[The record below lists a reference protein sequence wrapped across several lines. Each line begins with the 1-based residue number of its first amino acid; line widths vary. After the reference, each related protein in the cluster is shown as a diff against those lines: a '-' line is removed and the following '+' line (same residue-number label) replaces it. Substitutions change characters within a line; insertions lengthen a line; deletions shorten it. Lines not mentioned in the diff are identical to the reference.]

1 MKFSTGHIQSGD
13 GSIGFLRFK
22 CEKEEGGVQ
31 LVFVNGGPGGTYLDE
46 NHGIRDLAKD
56 RDVVLY
62 DQLGSYHSPAAFDI
76 SLTPM
81 PRFVAELKDVLDGH
95 KFKKAIILGHSFG
108 GTIAADFALTYPDRV
123 AGLILSSPL
132 LSTPRWIE
140 DANRLLRELPLKEQ
154 QVIAARLRGENV
166 DEAEYDA
173 AEKIFY
179 SRHLCRIDPWPER
192 MLEGF
197 SKGNKEIYQAMWGL
211 SEFTCTGTLKDYDC
225 FPRLRELR
233 MPVML
238 VCGRY
243 DEATPETVGDAA
255 AEITNATFVV
265 MENASHCP
273 LYEERETYLSAI
285 STFAAKVDAIG

>member
-1 MKFSTGHIQSGD
+1 MKVSKSHI
-13 GSIGFLRFK
+13 SI
-22 CEKEEGGVQ
+22 EGGVIGS
-31 LVFVNGGPGGTYLDE
+31 VRIFCDKEEAGFPVVYVNGGPGGTYLDDH
-46 NHGIRDLAKD
+46 HGIRDLAAG

-62 DQLGSYHSPAAFDI
+62 DQLGSYHSPAQFDM

-81 PRFVAELKDVLDGH
+81 PRFVAELKHVLDAHGLE
-95 KFKKAIILGHSFG
+95 KAIVLGHSFG
-108 GTIAADFALTYPDRV
+108 GTIAVDFALTHPQLV

-140 DANRLLRELPLKEQ
+140 DANALLRQLPPKEQ
-154 QVIAARLRGENV
+154 AVIAARLRGEAV
-166 DEAEYDA
+166 EAADYDA
-173 AEKIFY
+173 AEKMVY
-179 SRHLCRIDPWPER
+179 GRHLCRIDPWPAR
-192 MLEGF
+192 LLEGF

-225 FPRLRELR
+225 FPRLHELR

-243 DEATPETVGDAA
+243 DEATPETIGDAA
-255 AEITNATFVV
+255 AKIPDAEFIV

-273 LYEERETYLSAI
+273 LYEDREAYLAAI
-285 STFAAKVDAIG
+285 SFFAAKVDAKG